1 MAVILVV
8 EDDPAMMKLATDI
21 LQAADHAVVQAPDG
35 PDAIQICRER
45 HVDVLVADMILPHLD
60 GVTVFEQCRRKLPH
74 LEAVLMSGYSPS
86 FLRERFT
93 FPFGVVLLEKP
104 FSPGVLISA
113 VKQAL
118 RQ

>member
-8 EDDPAMMKLATDI
+8 EDDAAMMRLATDI
-21 LQAADHAVVQAPDG
+21 LQSADHAVVQAPDG
-35 PDAIQICRER
+35 PEAIQLCREQ
-45 HVDVLVADMILPHLD
+45 HIDLLLADMILPHLD

-74 LEAVLMSGYSPS
+74 LEAVLMSGYSAN

-104 FSPGVLISA
+104 FSAGVLISA
-113 VKQAL
+113 INQAL